1 MLESFRKDLS
11 MKHADLRLPIVDFKA
26 DWPALVEVCGMRT
39 WSHNLHCCPCC
50 LVGKRDLT
58 VVGHFTLQ
66 TCPYPE
72 FDKAAYDA
80 RLASDF
86 IDFMAK
92 FQQSIM
98 PLCRICSLRIGPLLC
113 FKLLN

>member
-11 MKHADLRLPIVDFKA
+11 TKHADLRLPIVDFK
-26 DWPALVEVCGMRT
+26 

-50 LVGKRDLT
+50 LVGKGDLT
-58 VVGHFTLQ
+58 TVGHFTLQ

-72 FDKAAYDA
+72 FDKSAYDA

-86 IDFMAK
+86 KDLMAA
-92 FQQSIM
+92 FQQIIISSCFV
-98 PLCRICSLRIGPLLC
+98 LLLC
-113 FKLLN
+113 FK

>member
-11 MKHADLRLPIVDFKA
+11 TKHADLRLPIVDFKA
-26 DWPALVEVCGMRT
+26 DWPALVEICGLRT

-50 LVGKRDLT
+50 LVGKGDLT
-58 VVGHFTLQ
+58 TVGHFTLQ

-72 FDKAAYDA
+72 FDQSAYDA

-86 IDFMAK
+86 KDLMAA
-92 FQQSIM
+92 FQQIIISSCFV
-98 PLCRICSLRIGPLLC
+98 LLLC
-113 FKLLN
+113 FK